1 MPSTTRTSPT
11 LAARVAPAKV
21 RWGTALV
28 YGGLI
33 IALVIVIAVPD
44 RAEEPG
50 FLAMMI
56 GYGAA
61 GVTLLRKAWRMEVR
75 ERLSWVLIG
84 TGFLTAAAGI
94 AAVGIVQTVTGSIP
108 AFGPTDL
115 LFIAAYASILMGF
128 GTMPQLPTSTTQR
141 IRVYLDSLIGALS
154 IAAVMW
160 VLVLSDLIQEF
171 SIATNWDRWAGSA
184 YPILDV
190 ASLMMVVIVAVR
202 RSTFRFDARL
212 LLIALGITAQS
223 IADLTYLTS
232 GIGKTFAEASPIYP
246 VYILATVLYLS
257 GALIVDRYPRRRA
270 YADRKAPL
278 WWMISPYS
286 VALALVAML
295 VVKVDG
301 QELATDALVLLY
313 AVLVV
318 GGLVTIRQTMA
329 IRENRLLVEKQRAE
343 LVSSISHELR
353 TPLTAVVGFL
363 DVINDDQTPLD
374 DAERK
379 DLIGVVQRQAQ
390 HMSTIVSDLILLA
403 RGSSDD
409 MTLKEEVVPV
419 SQVVENAI
427 HAIDRLSVTFNT
439 EVDPDLLA
447 RVDPGRVQQILIN
460 LLTNADRYGNGTGLI
475 VVRREG
481 SDLTIEV
488 HDDGPGV
495 PKKYE
500 QTIWERFERGV
511 NRLNASIPGS
521 GIGLAVVAAITS
533 AHGGSTGYRRSE
545 RLGGACF
552 RVVLP
557 NRIEGQVLM
566 GM

>member
-1 MPSTTRTSPT
+1 MIVPGQLSRGHVLIFGL
-11 LAARVAPAKV
+11 LALAMVV
-21 RWGTALV
+21 T
-28 YGGLI
+28 
-33 IALVIVIAVPD
+33 IALPEQAEIAGPLGV
-44 RAEEPG
+44 
-50 FLAMMI
+50 LI
-56 GYGAA
+56 GYGSA
-61 GVTLLRKAWRMEVR
+61 GFVLVRKVRKMKGREKRAWSLVG
-75 ERLSWVLIG
+75 L
-84 TGFLTAAAGI
+84 GFLVGAFGIGLVAAI
-94 AAVGIVQTVTGSIP
+94 QSITGSVS
-108 AFGPTDL
+108 AFGPTDTI
-115 LFIAAYASILMGF
+115 FILAYILVIAGFAS
-128 GTMPQLPTSTTQR
+128 LPHFPLTLSQR
-141 IRVYLDSLIGALS
+141 VQVYLDSMIGAVSLG
-154 IAAVMW
+154 AVMW
-160 VLVLSDLIQEF
+160 VLALDDLLKEF
-171 SIATNWDRWAGSA
+171 ATSSAWDRWAGTA
-184 YPILDV
+184 YPIVDV
-190 ASLMMVVIVAVR
+190 AALTVVIMVSVR
-202 RSTFRFDARL
+202 RSRFRFDPRLVFFAIGIILQSAADLRL
-212 LLIALGITAQS
+212 LTTGV
-223 IADLTYLTS
+223 
-232 GIGKTFAEASPIYP
+232 GKTFAEAQPNFT
-246 VYILATVLYLS
+246 VFLLATTLYL
-257 GALIVDRYPRRRA
+257 AAAVIADRQPKYRA
-270 YADRKAPL
+270 YADRRTPI
-278 WWMISPYS
+278 WVIVTPYS
-286 VALALVAML
+286 VAVAMVLLLVMETRQASLSPRIQLLLTATYIVGALVI
-295 VVKVDG
+295 G
-301 QELATDALVLLY
+301 
-313 AVLVV
+313 
-318 GGLVTIRQTMA
+318 RQGVA
-329 IRENRLLVEKQRAE
+329 IRMNRLLVEKQRAE

-419 SQVVENAI
+419 TQVVENAI